1 MMARN
6 IQVLIVEDDKR
17 IAEINRRF
25 VEKVE
30 GYEVIGIATN
40 EQEGKE
46 LVEVLQPDLVLL
58 DIYFP
63 DMNGLTFLKWIR
75 QHFTNMD
82 IIMITAAREIDTLK
96 QAMHGGVFDYII
108 KPIMLDRF
116 TETLVRYKEYYHK
129 MHELMKGKEL
139 IGQEDIDQLIRREQT
154 TSDADDSLPKGIQP
168 LTLEKVL
175 AVVKQCKDGITAEE
189 VGKRIGASRTTS
201 RRYLEYLV
209 SISQVTAD
217 ISYGSVGR
225 PERIYKLKQW

>member
-1 MMARN
+1 MERA

-46 LVEVLQPDLVLL
+46 LVKVLQPDLVLL

-63 DMNGLTFLKWIR
+63 DMNGIQFLKWIR
-75 QHFTNMD
+75 ENFVNID

-116 TETLVRYKEYYHK
+116 TETLVKYKEYYHK
-129 MHELMKGKEL
+129 MHELMKEKEW
-139 IGQEDIDQLIRREQT
+139 IGQEEIDQLIRREHT
-154 TSDADDSLPKGIQP
+154 TSDMEEELPKGIHR

-175 AVVKQCKDGITAEE
+175 TVVKQYQDGITAEE
-189 VGKRIGASRTTS
+189 VGKLIGVSRTTS

-217 ISYGSVGR
+217 MLYGSVGR
-225 PERIYKLKQW
+225 PERIYKLKR

>member
-1 MMARN
+1 MARN

-30 GYEVIGIATN
+30 GYEVMGIATN

-46 LVEVLQPDLVLL
+46 LIEVLQPDLVLL

-63 DMNGLTFLKWIR
+63 DMNGLQFLKWIR
-75 QHFTNMD
+75 EHFTNID

-116 TETLVRYKEYYHK
+116 TETLVRYKEYYYK
-129 MHELMKGKEL
+129 MHELMKEKEI
-139 IGQEDIDQLIRREQT
+139 IGQEDIDQLIQREQMISGT
-154 TSDADDSLPKGIQP
+154 DGQLPKGIHP

-175 AVVKQCKDGITAEE
+175 AVVKRYENGITAEE
-189 VGKRIGASRTTS
+189 VGKLIGASRTTS

-209 SISQVTAD
+209 SISQVAAD
-217 ISYGSVGR
+217 ISYGTVGR
-225 PERIYKLKQW
+225 PERIYKLKR

>member
-1 MMARN
+1 MERA

-46 LVEVLQPDLVLL
+46 LVKVLQPDLVLL

-63 DMNGLTFLKWIR
+63 DMNGIQFLKWIR
-75 QHFTNMD
+75 ENFVNID

-116 TETLVRYKEYYHK
+116 TETLVKYKEYYHK
-129 MHELMKGKEL
+129 MHELMKEKEW
-139 IGQEDIDQLIRREQT
+139 IGQEEIDQLIRREHT
-154 TSDADDSLPKGIQP
+154 TSDMEEELPKGIHR

-175 AVVKQCKDGITAEE
+175 AVVKQYQDGITAEE
-189 VGKRIGASRTTS
+189 VGKLIGVSRTTS

-217 ISYGSVGR
+217 MLYGSVGR
-225 PERIYKLKQW
+225 PERIYKLKR